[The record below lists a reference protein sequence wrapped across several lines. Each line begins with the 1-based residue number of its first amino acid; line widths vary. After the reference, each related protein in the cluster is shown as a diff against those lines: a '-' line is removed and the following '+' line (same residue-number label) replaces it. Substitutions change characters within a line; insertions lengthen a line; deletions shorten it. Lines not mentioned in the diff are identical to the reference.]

1 MEVRQLHRWDLSP
14 SEAIKVQNDLSR
26 VVSTVN
32 DVGIVERVAG
42 VDTSV
47 RGDQMRA
54 AVVILSF
61 PDFDLFEVSVA
72 EQKPP
77 FPYVPGLLSFREAPA
92 ILDAFERIQVEPD
105 LIMVDGQGIAHP
117 RRFGI
122 AAHLGVILNK
132 PTIGVAKSR
141 LVGRHD
147 EVGAEPGSTAYLYDD
162 GEVIGIA
169 LRTRARSKPVY
180 VSVGHKLDLE
190 TSLHYV
196 LSSLRGHKLPEP
208 IRQAH
213 LTAGSAAGPRHDVM
227 R

>member
-1 MEVRQLHRWDLSP
+1 MRVRQIHRWDLSP
-14 SEAIKVQNDLSR
+14 SEAIEVQNELSR
-26 VVSTVN
+26 IVSTVN

-72 EQKPP
+72 ERKPP

-92 ILDAFERIQVEPD
+92 VLEAFERIRVEPD

-122 AAHLGVILNK
+122 AAHVGVILDK

-162 GEVIGIA
+162 NDIIGIA
-169 LRTRARSKPVY
+169 LRTRARSRPIY

-196 LSSLRGHKLPEP
+196 LSSLRGHRLPEP

-213 LTAGSAAGPRHDVM
+213 LTAGSAAGPRHDVL